1 MNGPF
6 ATNADMQREKEERQE
21 PPREP
26 REPLRAAPL
35 PRTIP
40 SSREIMLS
48 AAIMA
53 HPARAAQVERL
64 QAKLDREVPV
74 VWDQLHD
81 RWDTGRRS
89 MLAADPDCTHHLV
102 LQDDVLIPHD
112 LLAGLELALAYIPEG
127 APLVGY
133 VGRLRPQND
142 RVKDLVEL
150 ADRKGASWITMRQIH
165 WGPLIVVP
173 TASVAPMIEFCDV
186 LETILNYDLRLSRYW
201 EEWGIRAW
209 YTWPCLVDH
218 ADGPS
223 LVPGRSGVDR
233 KRPQPSRVA
242 HKFCGEEISALDI
255 DWSGPMIRGR

>member
-1 MNGPF
+1 MNGPIF
-6 ATNADMQREKEERQE
+6 TNAQMQKAKRERPE
-21 PPREP
+21 PVRAPREP
-26 REPLRAAPL
+26 QREAPL

-40 SSREIMLS
+40 SDREIRLS

-53 HPARAAQVERL
+53 HPARAGQVEHL
-64 QAKLDREVPV
+64 IGKLDREVPV
-74 VWDQLHD
+74 VWDQLQD

-112 LLAGLELALAYIPEG
+112 LLAGLERALAYIPPE

-142 RVKDLVEL
+142 KVKDLVAL

-173 TASVAPMIEFCDV
+173 TETVVPMIEFCDPLV
-186 LETILNYDLRLSRYW
+186 DILNYDLRLSRYW

-209 YTWPCLVDH
+209 YTWPCLADH

-223 LVPGRSGVDR
+223 LVPGRTGVDR
-233 KRPQPSRVA
+233 KRPRPSRVA
-242 HKFCGEEISALDI
+242 HKFCGEEISALAI
-255 DWSGPMIRGR
+255 DWSGPMIRGL